1 MATLQWTLDPAH
13 SEVQFKVRHMGVSNV
28 SGEFKTFDVTFT
40 SEDSD
45 FLTAKATF
53 TAPIDSISTGV
64 EHRDNHLK
72 SDDFFDAIHH
82 PTIFFEST
90 QFSRISEDELEM
102 TGNMTMRGVQH
113 REVFKVINNGIIV
126 DPYGNHR
133 TGFEI
138 SGKINRFD
146 YGLKYNDLMELG
158 GMVVGNDI
166 RVLVNVELFHK

>member
-13 SEVQFKVRHMGVSNV
+13 SEAQFKVRHMGVSNV

-90 QFSRISEDELEM
+90 QFSDFCVADACFGISQLRESFAFRL
-102 TGNMTMRGVQH
+102 VQAS
-113 REVFKVINNGIIV
+113 RCRQRRPRDGKEQWQPCDAIDVIA
-126 DPYGNHR
+126 
-133 TGFEI
+133 
-138 SGKINRFD
+138 
-146 YGLKYNDLMELG
+146 
-158 GMVVGNDI
+158 
-166 RVLVNVELFHK
+166 